1 MQCEKELGALHDLLA
16 GMTVEK
22 VCPFSCGSCPCGDG
36 ADDGATATAQVAAA
50 AYDLERRR

>member
-22 VCPFSCGSCPCGDG
+22 VCPFSCGSCSCGDG